1 MRTLFLALCAS
12 LLLAATASAQ
22 NAPGPSLDI
31 QAKRPLPT
39 GKYAVDLDS
48 DSELG
53 RDLRRLVMEKL
64 AARGHQVGF
73 SGGHV
78 MKMQVNLTQNFTG
91 GLTPEGVMLGTRG
104 QLPATS
110 DRPDARPPMPER
122 SVRSLEARPHAEDEM
137 LRISLT
143 LRNAGS
149 GEVTWVAY
157 AACPF
162 PAGRAFAAGRQMIDG
177 IFADPNRS
185 RRGAA
190 DCSR

>member
-1 MRTLFLALCAS
+1 MRVVFLALAA
-12 LLLAATASAQ
+12 LLMTSAPAAAQ
-22 NAPGPSLDI
+22 NPPAPTLDI
-31 QAKRPLPT
+31 QAKRPLPA
-39 GKYAVDLDS
+39 GKYAVDLAS

-64 AARGHQVGF
+64 AARGYQVGF

-78 MKMQVNLTQNFTG
+78 IKMQVDLTQNFTG

-110 DRPDARPPMPER
+110 ERPDARPPMPER
-122 SVRSLEARPHAEDEM
+122 SVRSLEAKPHAADEI
-137 LRISLT
+137 LRITLT
-143 LRNAGS
+143 LRSAGS

-157 AACPF
+157 VACPF
-162 PAGRAFAAGRQMIDG
+162 PAGRAFPAGRQMIDG
-177 IFADPNRS
+177 VFADPNRS

>member
-1 MRTLFLALCAS
+1 MRT
-12 LLLAATASAQ
+12 LLLAASMTLVLAQVASAQ
-22 NAPGPSLDI
+22 NPPGPSLDI
-31 QAKRPLPT
+31 QAKKPLPA

-78 MKMQVNLTQNFTG
+78 LKMQVNQTQGFAG
-91 GLTPEGVMLGTRG
+91 GLTTEGVMLGTRG

-122 SVRSLEARPHAEDEM
+122 SVRSLEARPHATDEI
-137 LRISLT
+137 LRITLT
-143 LRNAGS
+143 LRTANS
-149 GEVTWVAY
+149 SEVTWVAY
-157 AACPF
+157 VACPF
-162 PAGRAFAAGRQMIDG
+162 PPGRAYAAGRQMINT